1 MTHPAVDHLP
11 EEATSTLLR
20 ICERLSRSR
29 HAGLAQWATSTSDA
43 LLIRLMSV
51 TSGEPVQVVDFRAC
65 GPLAQLEAAE
75 LEDLRVA
82 VLAGAADSDDESVVE
97 WCTRMDRLID
107 AELWR
112 RRYEQSVIDAKAAV
126 MEAEERRL
134 ACQTRPVRAC
144 RGVSTRSG
152 D

>member
-29 HAGLAQWATSTSDA
+29 HAGLAQWATATSDA

-51 TSGEPVQVVDFRAC
+51 TSGEPVQVVDFQAC
-65 GPLAQLEAAE
+65 GPLAQLTAAE
-75 LEDLRVA
+75 LEELQVA
-82 VLAGAADSDDESVVE
+82 VLAGAANNADESVVE
-97 WCTRMDRLID
+97 WCTRMDRLIVAD
-107 AELWR
+107 FWR
-112 RRYEQSVIDAKAAV
+112 REYEQSVIDAKAAV

-134 ACQTRPVRAC
+134 ACQVRPVRAC
-144 RGVSTRSG
+144 RSVPPLSG